1 MREAI
6 RVVTARLRCA
16 LGLAAHWRTSWFD
29 PTLGLPGEGYS
40 PGMRG
45 TLATSDIGS
54 SQPPPGVHDA
64 IGFESVD
71 PHPRLHRRLAGR
83 GRHNDSVGFTPTTVA
98 RSQGLA
104 GPGRLSMWKG
114 AHRPV
119 LPKRTGRA
127 NPPQIPDID
136 KALALGSSYGTT
148 PTIPRSAGSLQGL
161 GDDKEGG
168 SSDHQPAPAGA
179 GQRHPH

>member
-1 MREAI
+1 VIERPGARGDDRAPDHDRDKDLASSASAATHPLHKGRPWWAEI
-6 RVVTARLRCA
+6 RRK
-16 LGLAAHWRTSWFD
+16 
-29 PTLGLPGEGYS
+29 
-40 PGMRG
+40 
-45 TLATSDIGS
+45 
-54 SQPPPGVHDA
+54 PP
-64 IGFESVD
+64 
-71 PHPRLHRRLAGR
+71 LHRRRAGR
-83 GRHNDSVGFTPTTVA
+83 DRNNDSVIFTPATVA

-136 KALALGSSYGTT
+136 KAPALGSSYGTT